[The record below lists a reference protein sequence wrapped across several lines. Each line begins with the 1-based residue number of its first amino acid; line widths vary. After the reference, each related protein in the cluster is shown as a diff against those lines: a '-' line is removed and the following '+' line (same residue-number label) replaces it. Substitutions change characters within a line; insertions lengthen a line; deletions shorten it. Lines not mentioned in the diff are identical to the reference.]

1 MFLKSNEVKPV
12 PSQEIIC
19 ELDHVILCLG
29 SALRA
34 GLRGTEPGLSQSRL
48 PRDSCFPFTR
58 FTRCLNSFFFSCGFS
73 ELQMFAHHGRPAP
86 RFQVTLCFGEE
97 FPDPQRQRKLI
108 TAHVSTWLHHPKI
121 THCGAVPFR
130 EVARKCQLTWENR
143 HRP

>member
-48 PRDSCFPFTR
+48 PRDSGFPFTR
-58 FTRCLNSFFFSCGFS
+58 FTRCLNSLVFFFLSFLWVFRAASVCS
-73 ELQMFAHHGRPAP
+73 PWPA
-86 RFQVTLCFGEE
+86 
-97 FPDPQRQRKLI
+97 
-108 TAHVSTWLHHPKI
+108 STEIPGDSVLW
-121 THCGAVPFR
+121 
-130 EVARKCQLTWENR
+130 
-143 HRP
+143 

>member
-48 PRDSCFPFTR
+48 PRDSGFPFTR
-58 FTRCLNSFFFSCGFS
+58 FTRCLNSLVFFFSFFLVGFQS
-73 ELQMFAHHGRPAP
+73 
-86 RFQVTLCFGEE
+86 C
-97 FPDPQRQRKLI
+97 
-108 TAHVSTWLHHPKI
+108 
-121 THCGAVPFR
+121 
-130 EVARKCQLTWENR
+130 KCLLTMAGQ
-143 HRP
+143 HRDSR